1 MILWTFFN
9 VLLPLTPIVLTLVA
23 LVRLRAAGSGR
34 FSNVTLGK
42 LLGDGILYFLTVV
55 LSLSLAAKAISAGM
69 PVAHAEEVP
78 ALPPA
83 LPPGLAFGAA
93 IVAVVIFAAALLC
106 YYFALEDRHDPDAG
120 DGGFHAVVSLILA
133 AIAAGAVIWFRSR
146 YALW

>member
-23 LVRLRAAGSGR
+23 LVRLRAAGSRR

-69 PVAHAEEVP
+69 PVADEEQVTT
-78 ALPPA
+78 
-83 LPPGLAFGAA
+83 LPPGLAFAAA

>member
-9 VLLPLTPIVLTLVA
+9 VLLPLTPIILTLVA
-23 LVRLRAAGSGR
+23 LVRLRASGSGR

-69 PVAHAEEVP
+69 PVADMEDAPV
-78 ALPPA
+78 LPS
-83 LPPGLAFGAA
+83 GLAFGAA
-93 IVAVVIFAAALLC
+93 FVAVVIFAAALLC
-106 YYFALEDRHDPDAG
+106 YYFALEDRHDPEAG